1 MPQRRAD
8 LVFEVGAP
16 DGGAGFGGG
25 GGGGAGLDHEGG
37 DGAVEGGGGVEVGG
51 AEGEEVLG
59 GWGVVSGRLMR
70 EEGVEGRRGEGRGGG
85 LLRRF
90 WGRCRRRSR
99 F

>member
-37 DGAVEGGGGVEVGG
+37 DGAVEGGEVVEIGG

-59 GWGVVSGRLMR
+59 V
-70 EEGVEGRRGEGRGGG
+70 GRG
-85 LLRRF
+85 
-90 WGRCRRRSR
+90 
-99 F
+99 